1 MYQILQLKQIEEDK
15 TPVFCQTKY
24 FFLEENNAVF
34 KMKEI
39 IGNRKSKTWTVVYSG
54 HGQRIQ
60 RLAEIKYPIKKC
72 YKVIKIV
79 PYEEHPIE

>member
-1 MYQILQLKQIEEDK
+1 
-15 TPVFCQTKY
+15 
-24 FFLEENNAVF
+24 
-34 KMKEI
+34 MKEI
-39 IGNRKSKTWTVVYSG
+39 IGNRKSKTWTIVYSG

-60 RLAEIKYPIKKC
+60 RLAEIEYPIKEC